1 MTLKLT
7 QKKLKGAIIGY
18 GFIASKGHMPA
29 YRERMKTDD
38 DVEILA
44 VCDIC
49 ADRKKEVPSGMRFFE
64 NYREMLREI
73 GSELDFVDVATHAA
87 DHYRITK
94 TCLEYGLHVLCE
106 KPLTTSTEEAEDLIA
121 TAIAHNKVLFPCH
134 NYKHAP
140 VVRAIREVI
149 DSGKIGKVHS
159 ITLSTFRNTH
169 AVGTKEWL
177 PDWRRY
183 KEFSGGGIAMD
194 HGSHSLYLTFEWLR
208 GYPKAVT
215 AMSKNFAVRKYDT
228 EDYFSAVYEFDEGIA
243 NVHLTW
249 TAGTRKVLYT
259 IQGSNGAITVDDDK
273 MEIAVKSLND
283 SEKISHK
290 ADWKIETHSITS
302 DWMDSSHTS
311 WFNSM
316 FDRFKK
322 SVAEGET
329 FNSEIRDAYFCIKTI
344 MKSYESIQNDS
355 MKINISNSF
364 PNLL

>member
-1 MTLKLT
+1 MTNE
-7 QKKLKGAIIGY
+7 KLKGAIIGY
-18 GFIASKGHMPA
+18 GFISSKGHMPA
-29 YRERMKTDD
+29 YSERVKTDA
-38 DVEILA
+38 DVEIIA

-49 ADRKKEVPSGMRFFE
+49 ADRKKDVPSGIRFFE
-64 NYREMLREI
+64 DYRDLLREC
-73 GSELDFVDVATHAA
+73 GSQLDFVDIATHAA
-87 DHYRITK
+87 DHYRIAK
-94 TCLEYGLHVLCE
+94 ACLEDGLHVLCE
-106 KPLTTSTEEAEDLIA
+106 KPLTTSTEEAEDLIQ
-121 TAIAHNKVLFPCH
+121 TAIDHKRILFPCH

-169 AVGTKEWL
+169 AVGTKEWM

-208 GYPKAVT
+208 GYPKSVT
-215 AMSKNFAVRKYDT
+215 ATAKNFSENKYDT
-228 EDYFSAVYEFDEGIA
+228 EDYFSAVYEFDQGVA

-259 IQGSNGAITVDDDK
+259 LQGTKGAITVDDDK
-273 MEIAVKSLND
+273 MEIAVKAENESD
-283 SEKISHK
+283 SISHK
-290 ADWKIETHSITS
+290 ADWRIETHAITS

-316 FDRFKK
+316 FDKFKH
-322 SVAEGET
+322 AILEG
-329 FNSEIRDAYFCIKTI
+329 NYLNDEIRDAYFCINTI
-344 MKSYESIQNDS
+344 MKSYDSIQNDS
-355 MKINISNSF
+355 MKIKINDSF
-364 PNLL
+364 PNYV

>member
-1 MTLKLT
+1 MT

-18 GFIASKGHMPA
+18 GFISSKGHMPA
-29 YRERMKTDD
+29 YSERMKTDE
-38 DVEILA
+38 DVEIIGI
-44 VCDIC
+44 CDVC
-49 ADRKKEVPSGMRFFE
+49 ADRKKEVPAGIRFFD

-73 GSELDFVDVATHAA
+73 GSQLDFVDVATHAS
-87 DHYRITK
+87 DHYRIAK
-94 TCLEYGLHVLCE
+94 TCLEFGLHVLCE

-121 TAIAHNKVLFPCH
+121 TAIAHNRVLFPCH

-208 GYPKAVT
+208 GYPKSVT
-215 AMSKNFAVRKYDT
+215 ALSRNFSSGKYDT
-228 EDYFSAVYEFDEGIA
+228 EDYFSAVYEFEEGIA

-259 IQGSNGAITVDDDK
+259 IQGTNGAITVDDDK
-273 MEIAVKSLND
+273 MEIAVKSFKD
-283 SEKISHK
+283 SEQISHK
-290 ADWKIETHSITS
+290 AEWNTETHSITS
-302 DWMDSSHTS
+302 NWMDSSHAS
-311 WFNSM
+311 WFNLM
-316 FDRFKK
+316 FDRFKR
-322 SVAEGET
+322 SIAEGDI

-344 MKSYESIQNDS
+344 TKSYESIQNDS